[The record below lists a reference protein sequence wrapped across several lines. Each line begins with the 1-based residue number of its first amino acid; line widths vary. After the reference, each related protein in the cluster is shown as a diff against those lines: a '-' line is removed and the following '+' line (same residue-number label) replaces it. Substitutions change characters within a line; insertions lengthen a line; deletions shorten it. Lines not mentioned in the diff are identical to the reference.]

1 MERVISRNSIL
12 SHPGV
17 VEEQGA
23 GREAVRM
30 EDLPFNPGRRETLN
44 IRNNHLLILLR
55 SLYHKLPLLSG
66 IFLNMRL
73 GSGADDFDH

>member
-1 MERVISRNSIL
+1 VEWMASRDSVLGHHGVI
-12 SHPGV
+12 
-17 VEEQGA
+17 EEQGA

-55 SLYHKLPLLSG
+55 SLHHKLPLLGS

-73 GSGADDFDH
+73 SSGADDFDH